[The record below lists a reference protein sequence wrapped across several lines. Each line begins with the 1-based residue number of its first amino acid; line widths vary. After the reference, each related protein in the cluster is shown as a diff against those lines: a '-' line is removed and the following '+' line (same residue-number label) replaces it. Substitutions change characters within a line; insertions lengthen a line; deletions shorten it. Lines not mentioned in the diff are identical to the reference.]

1 MSDVPSFSS
10 ILDVNWKALLPGDKG
25 IDWDLFSSYGGLLGL
40 ACLSIYCGAYGS
52 LRSRTSKDR
61 EQKKKQSE
69 KKGEKN
75 EEESEEESEDEEE
88 DMEVVSLE
96 DAWWFPVIGS
106 FVLFGLFLVIKFFG
120 KEWINW
126 VLGWYFSFAGV
137 GSIARSAIALTKLI
151 VGRER
156 WGQFERIEIRVTK
169 RKTGKFKAE
178 RSGNG
183 DKNQKDG
190 LFSLMS
196 RTFLHKLV
204 FRIGS
209 LLSISWRTPSTF
221 LLALSTIPS
230 ILYRLSPSSR
240 RSVLLTDIL
249 AMSFSHNAL
258 SLIKLDS
265 FATGCALLSGL
276 FVYDIWW
283 VFGTRVMVEVAT
295 GLDVPIK
302 LLWAKSVHFSDARGF
317 TMLGL
322 GDIVIPGTFVA
333 LALRFDTRDGR
344 GRTPWFFY
352 GTLTAYALGLVTTMT
367 VMHVWGHA
375 QPALLYLSPGC
386 IGGFLLTAV
395 LRGELAE
402 AWKWRS

>member
-1 MSDVPSFSS
+1 MNGVPSFS
-10 ILDVNWKALLPGDKG
+10 IQDVNWRSLLPRNKE
-25 IDWDLFSSYGGLLGL
+25 IDWDLLSSYAGLLGL

-52 LRSRTSKDR
+52 VGSGKDK
-61 EQKKKQSE
+61 EKKKTE
-69 KKGEKN
+69 KDED
-75 EEESEEESEDEEE
+75 EDESEDNDE

-106 FVLFGLFLVIKFFG
+106 FVLFGLFLVIKYFG

-137 GSIARSAIALTKLI
+137 GSIARSAIALTKFVI
-151 VGRER
+151 GRER
-156 WGQFERIEIRVTK
+156 WGQFERIEIKVNK
-169 RKTGKFKAE
+169 GK
-178 RSGNG
+178 SGKSKVEKSGDG
-183 DKNQKDG
+183 DKKKKDE
-190 LFSLMS
+190 
-196 RTFLHKLV
+196 T
-204 FRIGS
+204 
-209 LLSISWRTPSTF
+209 LLSISWRTPSMF
-221 LLALSTIPS
+221 LIALSTIPS
-230 ILYRLSPSSR
+230 VLYRLSPPSR
-240 RSVLLTDIL
+240 RSVLFTDIL

-302 LLWAKSVHFSDARGF
+302 LLWAKSLHFSDARGF

-322 GDIVIPGTFVA
+322 GDIVIPGTFIT
-333 LALRFDTRDGR
+333 LALRFDLRNGR
-344 GRTPWFFY
+344 TRTPWFFY
-352 GTLTAYALGLVTTMT
+352 GTLTAYVLGLVATMT

-386 IGGFLLTAV
+386 IGGFVLVAV

-402 AWKWRS
+402 AWKWKC